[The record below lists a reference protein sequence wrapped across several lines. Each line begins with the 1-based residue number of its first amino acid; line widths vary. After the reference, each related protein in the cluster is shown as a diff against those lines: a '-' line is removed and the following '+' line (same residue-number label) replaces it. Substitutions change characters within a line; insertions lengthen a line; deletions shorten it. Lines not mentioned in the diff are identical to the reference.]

1 MAWSLCTTYLLYP
14 IVIQIICAEQVQ
26 GSAGAMFYP
35 PLEVAIKQL
44 PLDQEIHIVEKVEEI
59 PYYALANL
67 SSQFVD

>member
-1 MAWSLCTTYLLYP
+1 
-14 IVIQIICAEQVQ
+14 
-26 GSAGAMFYP
+26 MFYP